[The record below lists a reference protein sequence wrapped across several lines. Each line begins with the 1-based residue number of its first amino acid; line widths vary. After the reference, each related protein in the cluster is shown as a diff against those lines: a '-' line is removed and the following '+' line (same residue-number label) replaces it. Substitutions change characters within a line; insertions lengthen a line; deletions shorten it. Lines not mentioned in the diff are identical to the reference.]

1 MYAPRIFMAETTI
14 TRDEVA
20 HVAGLAKLAFNDAD
34 LDQFTTQLGDILN
47 IFETLSEV
55 NTDDVIPTYSVTEN
69 VNHLREDVANNW
81 NQKQELLNNAPLEA
95 ADLIKVPAI
104 LNGEGE

>member
-1 MYAPRIFMAETTI
+1 
-14 TRDEVA
+14 
-20 HVAGLAKLAFNDAD
+20 
-34 LDQFTTQLGDILN
+34 
-47 IFETLSEV
+47 
-55 NTDDVIPTYSVTEN
+55 
-69 VNHLREDVANNW
+69 LREDVANNW